1 MNQVIAVGKRSAGLA
16 FRAAGLAALL
26 FGLVGCSPQ
35 SMLVRGV
42 ADQLASQGNAAEED
56 LVLAREA
63 SAFFLKVSESVL
75 DRSPG
80 HLGLAHTVAGGFTQ
94 YAYAFVQQ
102 DAERLENR
110 DAKAAKQLRDRAAKL
125 FLRAQKHALRALEVH
140 RPGLRQRL
148 AQDLP
153 GAQTPPALAAQRAAP
168 GLELADSEVGVAYW
182 AAASWA
188 AHIALSKDQPDTVAD
203 LPLAIRLAQLAW
215 QREPSHGQGALASLM
230 GTLESA
236 RPGGSVQQALVYF
249 DAAIAAGGGQ
259 NAGPFVAKAEA
270 IAAPAG
276 DRHAFESLLRQA
288 LQAAAARPDL
298 ANGVMRERA
307 QWLLDTADDRF

>member
-1 MNQVIAVGKRSAGLA
+1 LNQVTAMGKRSAGLA

-42 ADQLASQGNAAEED
+42 ADQLASQGNAPEED

-75 DRSPG
+75 EKSPG

-110 DAKAAKQLRDRAAKL
+110 DAKAAKQLRERAAKL

-140 RPGLRQRL
+140 HPGLRQRL
-148 AQDLP
+148 AQDQP
-153 GAQTPPALAAQRAAP
+153 NAQTQPNAAAPRASTALA
-168 GLELADSEVGVAYW
+168 LADSEVGVAYW

-188 AHIALSKDQPDTVAD
+188 ASIALSKDRPDTVAD
-203 LPLAIRLAQLAW
+203 LPLATRLAQLAW
-215 QREPSHGQGALASLM
+215 QREPGHGQGALASLM

-236 RPGGSVQQALVYF
+236 RPGGSTRQALVYF
-249 DAAIAAGGGQ
+249 DVAIAAGGGQ

-276 DRHAFESLLRQA
+276 DRQAFETLLRQA
-288 LQAAAARPDL
+288 LQAAATRPGL
-298 ANGVMRERA
+298 ANSVMRERA